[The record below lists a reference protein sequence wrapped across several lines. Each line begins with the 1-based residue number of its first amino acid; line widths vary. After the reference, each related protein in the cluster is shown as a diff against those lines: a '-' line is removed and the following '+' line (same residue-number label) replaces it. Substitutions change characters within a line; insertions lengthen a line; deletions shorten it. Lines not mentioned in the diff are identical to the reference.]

1 MHYLFAFLF
10 VFVLASSCTDEPS
23 QHKSGDDSMI
33 TITGNDTNSVAA
45 DSSDTAQTAGK
56 YDCSVLRRRVPS
68 AKQKEQ
74 LSRDLLELSHC
85 GIDSFDYI
93 YVVPNLFP
101 GWMSE
106 NQVQGNDSITYGDFL
121 KHLAE
126 FKKTNAYVQLHDRVN
141 TLDSLRSVAY
151 DGKRVYYMKPV
162 LGRLGFTE
170 PEWEMFLG
178 FSRTYPVPKKGIF
191 TWGDMLDEFE
201 KYSNQNPQ

>member
-1 MHYLFAFLF
+1 MRYLPAFLL
-10 VFVLASSCTDEPS
+10 VLTFAVSCTDDPS
-23 QHKSGDDSMI
+23 QHKNGGDSMI
-33 TITGNDTNSVAA
+33 TINGNDTNSVAA
-45 DSSDTAQTAGK
+45 DSADTAQTTSK

-68 AKQKEQ
+68 ARQKEQ

-85 GIDSFDYI
+85 GVDSFDYI

-151 DGKRVYYMKPV
+151 DSKRVYYMKPV

-201 KYSNQNPQ
+201 KYSNQNQQ